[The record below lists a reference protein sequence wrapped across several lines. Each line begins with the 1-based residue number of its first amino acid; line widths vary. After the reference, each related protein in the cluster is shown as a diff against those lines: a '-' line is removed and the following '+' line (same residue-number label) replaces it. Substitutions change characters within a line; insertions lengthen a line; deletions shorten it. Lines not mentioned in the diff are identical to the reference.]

1 MVSFWIRDEKRD
13 EAFLYTPWPAMMLLN
28 QRQAGRHG
36 FTKRKRFYGVGMHQ
50 SGFSLFGG
58 RLGFNRPAF
67 ICKRSQLSSHRR
79 CPVTERLVSVLRS
92 VMVFCLGR
100 MMIEDGKDHGAY

>member
-36 FTKRKRFYGVGMHQ
+36 FTKRKRFYGGDAPIRFFFIWGKVG
-50 SGFSLFGG
+50 
-58 RLGFNRPAF
+58 
-67 ICKRSQLSSHRR
+67 
-79 CPVTERLVSVLRS
+79 V
-92 VMVFCLGR
+92 
-100 MMIEDGKDHGAY
+100 

>member
-50 SGFSLFGG
+50 SGFSYLGEGWGLIGRRLFARGASC
-58 RLGFNRPAF
+58 RLIDAVQSRKDLF
-67 ICKRSQLSSHRR
+67 LS
-79 CPVTERLVSVLRS
+79 C
-92 VMVFCLGR
+92 
-100 MMIEDGKDHGAY
+100 AA